1 MSYQHVPFGSA
12 LNLELLLPDG
22 NTGKY
27 PQAHVYDSAGSEVA
41 GSPFNL
47 THSANALYR
56 NTAYTPSAVGRY
68 SAVYITYND
77 SGYSVESTKHGRAKE
92 HFEVDSRI
100 AEVTAIKA
108 KTDQLTFTG
117 SNVNADAQ
125 VNSDKTGYALTVAE
139 KDDIVDRTW
148 DEDRVDHTAV
158 GSFGEANQGVVST
171 TRANNLDNLDVTVS
185 SRESETDAAS
195 RFATTDGKNTAIKAK
210 TDQLLF
216 TGGNV
221 HADAKVVS
229 DKTGYQTTSGDKNLI
244 ADAVWDEDRG
254 DHTAVDSFGEAN
266 QGVVSTAR
274 ANNLDNLDAT
284 VSSRE
289 SETDAASRDSAVNTK
304 LDTIQTQTDKMN
316 FTGGNIDAQVK
327 VNEDKTD
334 YTLNTA
340 TKDSIVDLV
349 WNEPRSG
356 HTAIGSFGESN
367 QGVLS
372 DTRATNLDNLDVTV
386 SSRESDSDALS
397 RHNATQVD
405 LTSIE
410 DKVNIIDTVV
420 DAVKVVTDK
429 FTFTGSYVN
438 AQTKVNEDKTDYTIA
453 DVDKDILVDKVWNE
467 YLSGHLVAG
476 TSGKALYDAQQNV
489 TASAISVAVWDALT
503 DDHEAAGSFGFL
515 AQNTYERVN
524 QVHSEIQNP
533 VYGLSALETK
543 VVSGT
548 ATIVAEV
555 NANETKIDAII
566 PQVISS
572 ANAVIAE
579 VDQNEVKIDTLTANL
594 VVAQAEIISEINTN
608 ELKIDS
614 LSSQVGTIQN
624 NTTSRFA
631 VPTRLL
637 KPDSGSK
644 GYEFHLRLY
653 DAQGEAEAP
662 DSAPTIRIR
671 RLDLGIDIVSGVAM
685 TYLGSTGAYSYT
697 YTVDPATPETHLLVE
712 ATVVENGLTRL
723 VPAVT
728 EVTEFQSDLDN
739 IQTQLTLID
748 GKVTS
753 TQSVVNN
760 PTYGLS
766 ALKTGQTNIIAEV
779 DQNELKINQ
788 VKARTDL
795 IPNDPATE
803 GSIAG
808 VNATVLTRAAIADI
822 NASLAATESA
832 IRGIDNRD
840 LTSVYDV
847 FDVSGL
853 LESNDP
859 RLDYLDAP
867 ITSRSTLVASDV
879 WSYATRTITDFVL
892 PSADID
898 KIWDYATGALTTV
911 GSIGKLLADNVDVTI
926 SSRATAAQVTAE
938 LTGVAQQ
945 STLNNVA
952 LLVEQK
958 NNTNA
963 AKIDSVKTVVDT
975 IKVYTDRIPLT
986 PASETTVV
994 NEHNTTQLALA
1005 DIESKVDGI
1014 KAKTDNL
1021 PVDPASEGSVAAIPT
1036 DPVLSS
1042 DTRLGYLDASVSSRS
1057 TLDVSDLS
1065 TLAEKSDIQD
1075 LGDALLP
1082 EISSI
1087 DAKVDSVGIIVS
1099 NIQAVTDNLPVDTAS
1114 ETQATANKDA
1124 ILSAIAGLP
1133 VPGGTTPAE
1142 VWSYATRELTSDP
1155 NIYKADTANLATK
1168 TDVENERVDHYEN
1181 QMSTV
1186 YNTITGNHELMAWA
1200 EKNGQRV
1207 AGTNCTVT
1215 VKDSGGATIWT
1226 GTEASP
1232 NADGIFVFSEATS
1245 SFQVFNNYYVVI
1257 TIAVDGTPKTS
1268 QKTFFTV
1275 G

>member
-1 MSYQHVPFGSA
+1 
-12 LNLELLLPDG
+12 
-22 NTGKY
+22 
-27 PQAHVYDSAGSEVA
+27 
-41 GSPFNL
+41 
-47 THSANALYR
+47 
-56 NTAYTPSAVGRY
+56 
-68 SAVYITYND
+68 
-77 SGYSVESTKHGRAKE
+77 
-92 HFEVDSRI
+92 VD
-100 AEVTAIKA
+100 
-108 KTDQLTFTG
+108 
-117 SNVNADAQ
+117 
-125 VNSDKTGYALTVAE
+125 
-139 KDDIVDRTW
+139 
-148 DEDRVDHTAV
+148 
-158 GSFGEANQGVVST
+158 
-171 TRANNLDNLDVTVS
+171 
-185 SRESETDAAS
+185 
-195 RFATTDGKNTAIKAK
+195 
-210 TDQLLF
+210 
-216 TGGNV
+216 
-221 HADAKVVS
+221 
-229 DKTGYQTTSGDKNLI
+229 
-244 ADAVWDEDRG
+244 
-254 DHTAVDSFGEAN
+254 
-266 QGVVSTAR
+266 
-274 ANNLDNLDAT
+274 
-284 VSSRE
+284 
-289 SETDAASRDSAVNTK
+289 
-304 LDTIQTQTDKMN
+304 
-316 FTGGNIDAQVK
+316 
-327 VNEDKTD
+327 
-334 YTLNTA
+334 
-340 TKDSIVDLV
+340 
-349 WNEPRSG
+349 
-356 HTAIGSFGESN
+356 AIG
-367 QGVLS
+367 
-372 DTRATNLDNLDVTV
+372 VT
-386 SSRESDSDALS
+386 
-397 RHNATQVD
+397 T
-405 LTSIE
+405 TSIE
-410 DKVNIIDTVV
+410 AKVDTVDTVVDGISTELGVVHGKVDIIDTVV
-420 DAVKVVTDK
+420 DSIETKVDTVDTVVDGISTELGVVHGKVDIIDTVVDSIETKVDIVDANVDGVKAVTDQ

-453 DVDKDILVDKVWNE
+453 DADKDILVDKVWNE

-476 TSGKALYDAQQNV
+476 TAGKALFDVQQNV
-489 TASAISVAVWDALT
+489 TATAIATAVWDSLT
-503 DDHEAAGSFGFL
+503 ADHVVANSFGL
-515 AQNTYERVN
+515 LVQNTYERTN
-524 QVHSEIQNP
+524 QVHSEILNP
-533 VYGLSALETK
+533 VYGLSALEVK
-543 VVSGT
+543 ISNST
-548 ATIVAEV
+548 ATIVAEI
-555 NANETKIDAII
+555 NANETKIDAIL
-566 PQVISS
+566 PAISS
-572 ANAVIAE
+572 ATSQIIAE
-579 VDQNEVKIDTLTANL
+579 VDQNEVKMDTLTANL

-614 LSSQVGTIQN
+614 LTSQVGTIQN

-637 KPDSGSK
+637 KPDVGSK

-653 DAQGEAEAP
+653 NAQGEAEAP
-662 DSAPTIRIR
+662 DSIPTIRIR
-671 RLDLGIDIVSGVAM
+671 RLDLGVDIVSGVAM
-685 TYLGSTGAYSYT
+685 THLGSTGAYSYT

-779 DQNELKINQ
+779 DQNEIKINQ

-803 GSIAG
+803 ASIAG
-808 VNATVLTRAAIADI
+808 VNATVLTRSTISDI
-822 NASLAATESA
+822 NASLASTESA

-840 LTSVYDV
+840 LTGVYDV

-859 RLDYLDAP
+859 RLDNLDAP

-879 WSYATRTITDFVL
+879 WAYATRTITDFVL
-892 PSADID
+892 PSTELD
-898 KIWDYATGALTTV
+898 KIWDYAVGALTTA
-911 GSIGKLLADNVDVTI
+911 GSIGKLLADNVDATI

-945 STLNNVA
+945 DTLENVE
-952 LLVEQK
+952 LLVGQK
-958 NNTNA
+958 NDTNA
-963 AKIDSVKTVVDT
+963 GKIDSVKAVVDA
-975 IKVYTDRIPLT
+975 IKPYTDRIPLV
-986 PASETTVV
+986 PAQETTVV
-994 NEHNTTQLALA
+994 NENNDTQLALA
-1005 DIESKVDGI
+1005 DVESKIDAI

-1021 PVDPASEGSVAAIPT
+1021 PADPASEGSVAAIPT

-1042 DTRLGYLDASVSSRS
+1042 DTRLDYLDASISSRS
-1057 TLDVSDLS
+1057 TLDVSSLS

-1075 LGDALLP
+1075 LENVLMP

-1099 NIQAVTDNLPVDTAS
+1099 GIKTVTDSLPADTAS

-1133 VPGGTTPAE
+1133 TPGGTTPAE

-1155 NIYKADTANLATK
+1155 NIYKANTTNLATK
-1168 TDVENERVDHYEN
+1168 TDVQNERVDHYEN

-1200 EKNGQRV
+1200 EKNGLRV
-1207 AGTNCTVT
+1207 AGTDCTVT

-1226 GTEASP
+1226 DTEPSP

-1257 TIAVDGTPKTS
+1257 TITVDGGAKTS